1 MSLTS
6 PIGFVL
12 GIGWLCLVAQLVA
25 ALRFAR
31 RPLPAAVQP
40 AAVSVLKP
48 LHGAEPG
55 LYENLRSFVEQDYP
69 ALQPAFQPG
78 VQPAVQIVL
87 GVNHPEDGALEAARD
102 LIRDFPA
109 ADIALVVDRRI
120 RGSNQKVANLEN
132 MLGAARH
139 DILVLADSDM
149 RVDRRYLAAVAPP
162 LGDARVGVVTCL
174 YKGVSTGGL
183 WSDLGALQI
192 NFGFLPNA
200 LLGDAVGV
208 GGGCFG
214 ATIALRRATLRRIG
228 GFARVRDELADDQRI
243 GDAVRAQG
251 LAVVLSPYIVEAR
264 VWEPSLAALWRHEL
278 RWART
283 VRGITPIGF
292 AGSGATHPLA
302 IALLAAGIA
311 GFGSTAGVLL
321 AATCLLRWAAAAVM
335 ARAVGL
341 PMRRLWLLPLR
352 DLLSFAVFVASFFG
366 RRVSWRDQNLYVE
379 PNGRMTVVDGEKA
392 L

>member
-1 MSLTS
+1 MTLSS
-6 PIGFVL
+6 PIVVVL
-12 GIGWLCLVAQLVA
+12 VIGWLCLVGQMLA

-31 RPLPAAVQP
+31 RPLPAAVRP

-69 ALQPAFQPG
+69 A
-78 VQPAVQIVL
+78 VQIVL
-87 GVNHPEDGALEAARD
+87 GVNHPQDGALDAARA
-102 LIRDFPA
+102 LIRDFPG
-109 ADIALVVDRRI
+109 DDVALVVDRRI

-132 MLGAARH
+132 MLAAARH
-139 DILVLADSDM
+139 DTLVLADSDM
-149 RVDRRYLAAVAPP
+149 RVNPRYLAAVAAP
-162 LGDARVGVVTCL
+162 LADSGVGVVTCL
-174 YKGVSTGGL
+174 YKGASTGGF

-192 NFGFLPNA
+192 NFSFLTNA
-200 LLGDAVGV
+200 LLGDALGI
-208 GGGCFG
+208 GRGCFG

-228 GFARVRDELADDQRI
+228 GFALVRDELADDQRI

-251 LAVVLSPYIVEAR
+251 LAVVLSPYLVEAQ

-283 VRGITPIGF
+283 VRGIAPIGF
-292 AGSGATHPLA
+292 AGSAATHPLA
-302 IALLAAGIA
+302 IALLAAIIA
-311 GFGSTAGVLL
+311 GFGSIAGILL
-321 AATCLLRWAAAAVM
+321 AATCVLRWAAAGAL
-335 ARAVGL
+335 ARALGL
-341 PMRRLWLLPLR
+341 PVRRLWLLPLR
-352 DLLSFAVFVASFFG
+352 DVLSFAVFVASFFG
-366 RRVSWRDQNLYVE
+366 RRVSWRDQNLHVE

>member
-1 MSLTS
+1 M
-6 PIGFVL
+6 
-12 GIGWLCLVAQLVA
+12 
-25 ALRFAR
+25 
-31 RPLPAAVQP
+31 QP

-55 LYENLRSFVEQDYP
+55 LYENLRSFVEQDYL
-69 ALQPAFQPG
+69 A

-109 ADIALVVDRRI
+109 ADIALVVDRAHPRQQPEG
-120 RGSNQKVANLEN
+120 RRTSKTCWRRRVMTSWCSPTATCGSI
-132 MLGAARH
+132 GAISRRSPHRSA
-139 DILVLADSDM
+139 M
-149 RVDRRYLAAVAPP
+149 RASGSSPASTKA
-162 LGDARVGVVTCL
+162 C
-174 YKGVSTGGL
+174 STGGL

-251 LAVVLSPYIVEAR
+251 LAVVLSPYLVEAR

-292 AGSGATHPLA
+292 AGSVATHPLA

-321 AATCLLRWAAAAVM
+321 AATCSLRWAAATVM

-352 DLLSFAVFVASFFG
+352 DPLSFAVFVASFFG
-366 RRVSWRDQNLYVE
+366 RRVSWRDQNLHVE

>member
-6 PIGFVL
+6 PIVLVL
-12 GIGWLCLVAQLVA
+12 GLGWLCLAGQLVA

-31 RPLPAAVQP
+31 RPLPAAAR
-40 AAVSVLKP
+40 AASISVLKP

-69 ALQPAFQPG
+69 AIEAGVQPAI
-78 VQPAVQIVL
+78 QPAVQIVL
-87 GVNHPEDGALEAARD
+87 GVNHPEDGALHAARA

-109 ADIALVVDRRI
+109 QDIALVVDRRI

-132 MLGAARH
+132 MMAAARH
-139 DILVLADSDM
+139 DVLVLADSDM
-149 RVDRRYLAAVAPP
+149 RVDPRYLAAVAAP

-174 YKGVSTGGL
+174 YKGASTGGF

-200 LLGDAVGV
+200 LLGGALGI

-214 ATIALRRATLRRIG
+214 ATIALRHATLGRIG
-228 GFARVRDELADDQRI
+228 GFARLRDELADDQRI
-243 GDAVRAQG
+243 GGAVRAQG
-251 LAVVLSPYIVEAR
+251 LAVVLSPYLVEAR
-264 VWEPSLAALWRHEL
+264 VWEPSLVALWRHEL

-283 VRGITPIGF
+283 VRGIAPVGF
-292 AGSGATHPLA
+292 AGSAATHPLA

-311 GFGSTAGVLL
+311 GFGSTAGVLF
-321 AATCLLRWAAAAVM
+321 AVTCVLRWMAAGTM
-335 ARAVGL
+335 AHALGL
-341 PMRRLWLLPLR
+341 PVRRLWLLPLR
-352 DLLSFAVFVASFFG
+352 DVLSFAVFVASFFG

>member
-1 MSLTS
+1 MTLSS
-6 PIGFVL
+6 PIVVVL
-12 GIGWLCLVAQLVA
+12 VIGWLCLVGQMLA

-31 RPLPAAVQP
+31 RPLPAAVRP

-69 ALQPAFQPG
+69 A
-78 VQPAVQIVL
+78 VQIVL
-87 GVNHPEDGALEAARD
+87 GVNHPQDGALDAARA
-102 LIRDFPA
+102 LIRDFPG
-109 ADIALVVDRRI
+109 DDVALVVDRRI

-132 MLGAARH
+132 MLAAARH
-139 DILVLADSDM
+139 DTLVLADSDM
-149 RVDRRYLAAVAPP
+149 RVNPRYLAAVAAP
-162 LGDARVGVVTCL
+162 LADSGVGVVTCL
-174 YKGVSTGGL
+174 YKGASTGGF

-192 NFGFLPNA
+192 NFSFLTNA
-200 LLGDAVGV
+200 LLGDALGI
-208 GGGCFG
+208 GRGCFG

-251 LAVVLSPYIVEAR
+251 LAVVLSPYLVEAQ

-283 VRGITPIGF
+283 VRGIAPIGF
-292 AGSGATHPLA
+292 AGSAATHPLA
-302 IALLAAGIA
+302 IALLAAIIA
-311 GFGSTAGVLL
+311 GFGSIAGILL
-321 AATCLLRWAAAAVM
+321 AATCVLRWAAAGAL
-335 ARAVGL
+335 ARALGL
-341 PMRRLWLLPLR
+341 PVRRLWLLPLR
-352 DLLSFAVFVASFFG
+352 DVLSFAVFVASFFG
-366 RRVSWRDQNLYVE
+366 RRVSWRDQNLHVE

>member
-1 MSLTS
+1 MTLSS
-6 PIGFVL
+6 PIVVVL
-12 GIGWLCLVAQLVA
+12 VIGWLCLVGQMLA

-31 RPLPAAVQP
+31 RPLPAAVRP

-69 ALQPAFQPG
+69 A
-78 VQPAVQIVL
+78 VQIVL
-87 GVNHPEDGALEAARD
+87 GVNHPQDGALDAARA
-102 LIRDFPA
+102 LIRDFPG
-109 ADIALVVDRRI
+109 DDVALVVDRRI

-132 MLGAARH
+132 MLAAARH
-139 DILVLADSDM
+139 DTLVLADSDM
-149 RVDRRYLAAVAPP
+149 RVNPRYLAAVAAP
-162 LGDARVGVVTCL
+162 LADSRVGVVTCL
-174 YKGVSTGGL
+174 YKGASTGGF

-192 NFGFLPNA
+192 NFSFLTNA
-200 LLGDAVGV
+200 LLGDALGI
-208 GGGCFG
+208 GRGCFG

-251 LAVVLSPYIVEAR
+251 LAVVLSPYLVEAQ

-283 VRGITPIGF
+283 VRGIAPIGF
-292 AGSGATHPLA
+292 AGSAATHPLA
-302 IALLAAGIA
+302 IALLAAIIA
-311 GFGSTAGVLL
+311 GFGSIAGILL
-321 AATCLLRWAAAAVM
+321 AATCVLRWAAAGAL
-335 ARAVGL
+335 ARALGL
-341 PMRRLWLLPLR
+341 PVRRLWLLPLR
-352 DLLSFAVFVASFFG
+352 DVLSFAVFVASFFG
-366 RRVSWRDQNLYVE
+366 RRVSWRDQNLHVE

>member
-1 MSLTS
+1 MSPTS
-6 PIGFVL
+6 PIVFVL
-12 GIGWLCLVAQLVA
+12 GIGWLCLVGQLIAV
-25 ALRFAR
+25 LRFAR
-31 RPLPAAVQP
+31 RPLPAA
-40 AAVSVLKP
+40 AGGTAVSVLKP

-69 ALQPAFQPG
+69 A
-78 VQPAVQIVL
+78 VQLVL
-87 GVNHPEDGALEAARD
+87 GVNHPEDGALEAARA
-102 LIRDFPA
+102 LIRDRPDD
-109 ADIALVVDRRI
+109 DIALIVDRRV

-132 MLGAARH
+132 MLPAARH
-139 DILVLADSDM
+139 HTLVLADSDM
-149 RVDRRYLAAVAPP
+149 RVDPRYLAAMAAP
-162 LGDARVGVVTCL
+162 LADERVGVVTCL

-200 LLGDAVGV
+200 LLGNALGI
-208 GGGCFG
+208 GNGCFG

-251 LAVVLSPYIVEAR
+251 LAVELSPYLVEAQ

-283 VRGITPIGF
+283 VRGIAPLGF
-292 AGSGATHPLA
+292 AGSAMTHPLA
-302 IALLAAGIA
+302 IALLAVGIV
-311 GFGSTAGVLL
+311 GFGSTVGILF
-321 AATCLLRWAAAAVM
+321 AATCLLRWATVGVM
-335 ARAVGL
+335 ARTLGL
-341 PMRRLWLLPLR
+341 PILKLWLLPLR
-352 DLLSFAVFVASFFG
+352 DLLSFAVFIASFFG

-379 PNGRMTVVDGEKA
+379 PNGHMTAVDGG
-392 L
+392 